1 VGELMLYGRGAGG
14 MPTASAVLG
23 DLIDAAHNLRS
34 GGVGRTP
41 YPAPATLKHIDD
53 LSSAYYLDLEVVDRP
68 GVLAAVAGVMGTHGV
83 SIKSMEQEGLGDG
96 ARIVFVTHQARE
108 RDIQACRTEL
118 RSLDVVRQVGTLLR
132 VLGPE

>member
-1 VGELMLYGRGAGG
+1 LRAG
-14 MPTASAVLG
+14 S
-23 DLIDAAHNLRS
+23 
-34 GGVGRTP
+34 VGRALQLH
-41 YPAPATLKHIDD
+41 PAKLRPIDD